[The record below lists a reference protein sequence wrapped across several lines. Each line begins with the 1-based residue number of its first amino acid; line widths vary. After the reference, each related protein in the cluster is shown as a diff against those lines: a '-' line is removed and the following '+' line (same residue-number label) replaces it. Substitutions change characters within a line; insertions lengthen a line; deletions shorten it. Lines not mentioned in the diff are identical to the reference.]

1 MSLGKQNLEIQIQ
14 ESFMHSKSIVN
25 GSDFQKFEFWILR
38 LKIHIWFFNRKVRES
53 FEHYEFGD
61 RNWKDESNPIKRE
74 EGLGFL
80 WLLGKI
86 KENRT
91 QGASTIKKQF
101 SNPGKFKSGCR
112 LINKKLE
119 ISSFLLFCWYNP
131 PNDSPA
137 EAEKADCWYL
147 FDSKHLV
154 WGFF

>member
-1 MSLGKQNLEIQIQ
+1 MRRIFWLKKSILISYISYIKLYFLMSLGNQNLEIQIQ

-25 GSDFQKFEFWILR
+25 GSYFQKVEFWILR

-53 FEHYEFGD
+53 FEHYEFWD
-61 RNWKDESNPIKRE
+61 RLNRNWKDESNPIKRE

-101 SNPGKFKSGCR
+101 SNPGTF
-112 LINKKLE
+112 
-119 ISSFLLFCWYNP
+119 SSIL
-131 PNDSPA
+131 
-137 EAEKADCWYL
+137 YL
-147 FDSKHLV
+147 
-154 WGFF
+154 